1 MKRRNSQ
8 GGFTLLEIVIA
19 LGILAIALTAAVKG
33 ITAHVSNAT
42 HLKERT
48 LAHWVAMNKIAETQ
62 IDGSWPSLGKTT
74 GTTEMAGLEWHWQLN
89 ITESLDEEIRQLDV
103 TVSRAENPDQA
114 MASLM
119 GSIGKP

>member
-1 MKRRNSQ
+1 MMRNRQ
-8 GGFTLLEIVIA
+8 QRGFTLLEIVIA

-48 LAHWVAMNKIAETQ
+48 LAHWVAMNKVAETQ
-62 IDGSWPSLGKTT
+62 IQADWPSLGKTT
-74 GTTEMAGLEWHWQLN
+74 GTTEMAGLEWHWQLS
-89 ITESLDEEIRQLDV
+89 ISESLDDDIRQLDV
-103 TVSRAENPDQA
+103 IVSRVESPDRP

>member
-1 MKRRNSQ
+1 MTRNHQ
-8 GGFTLLEIVIA
+8 QRGFTLLEIVIA

-48 LAHWVAMNKIAETQ
+48 LAHWVAMNKVAETQ
-62 IDGSWPSLGKTT
+62 IQADWPSLGKTT
-74 GTTEMAGLEWHWQLN
+74 GTTEMAGLEWHWQLS
-89 ITESLDEEIRQLDV
+89 ISESLDDDIRQLDV
-103 TVSRAENPDQA
+103 IVSRVESPDRP

-119 GSIGKP
+119 ASIGKP